1 MISGGSPYTINP
13 TNNIAAG
20 YTQNSCYRCVSG
32 GVNHDNNF
40 QIVQTALD
48 CTLTPISIAAPLA
61 TIAYGASVTSYDHT
75 NFFTPTIVPAACSL
89 SCSLTDPPCGTALTG
104 TGVSMPSATSPFT
117 ITPISSIVAGYSK
130 SACYRCNSGGTDYDF
145 SFQIVQTPDC
155 TLTGI
160 SIATPLA
167 TIAHGASVTSYDHTN
182 FFTPSSVPAG
192 CSLACSLTD
201 QACGTAL
208 TGSEI

>member
-1 MISGGSPYTINP
+1 
-13 TNNIAAG
+13 
-20 YTQNSCYRCVSG
+20 
-32 GVNHDNNF
+32 
-40 QIVQTALD
+40 
-48 CTLTPISIAAPLA
+48 
-61 TIAYGASVTSYDHT
+61 
-75 NFFTPTIVPAACSL
+75 
-89 SCSLTDPPCGTALTG
+89 
-104 TGVSMPSATSPFT
+104 MPSATSPFT

-160 SIATPLA
+160 AIVSPLA
-167 TIAHGASVTSYDHTN
+167 TIVHGASVTSYDHTN

-192 CSLACSLTD
+192 CSLSCSLTD

-208 TGSEI
+208 SGSEISMPSAASPFTITPISSVSIGYTKNACYRCNS